1 MCTEK
6 IKDKNVDEKEV
17 KVTKKVD
24 NDKNKKQSKKKLDDV
39 LGKVDASR
47 TVALERRTSVVKK
60 SLKGKKIK
68 AFNVNLEEQKLDRQY
83 EKEDN
88 LPVAMMV
95 LILVSCFVIGGIL
108 DGQVYPHCG
117 RYVCRYGG
125 YAGGVLAGSA

>member
-95 LILVSCFVIGGIL
+95 LILVSCFVIGGFI
-108 DGQVYPHCG
+108 
-117 RYVCRYGG
+117 G
-125 YAGGVLAGSA
+125 YMLYRIALNSSNALLVIQHFLK

>member
-108 DGQVYPHCG
+108 
-117 RYVCRYGG
+117 G
-125 YAGGVLAGSA
+125 YMLYRIALNSSNALLVIQHFLK